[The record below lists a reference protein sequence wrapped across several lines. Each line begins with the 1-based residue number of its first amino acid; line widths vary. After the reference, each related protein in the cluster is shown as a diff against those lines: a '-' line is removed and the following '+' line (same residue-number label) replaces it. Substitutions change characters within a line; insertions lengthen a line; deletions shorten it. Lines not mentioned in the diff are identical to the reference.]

1 MRLSKV
7 VDKTE
12 DKLKDI
18 EKEAICLILE
28 VYKIVAKVYAKA
40 YYKYKKLRYT
50 EDKKD
55 SSY

>member
-1 MRLSKV
+1 MSKV
-7 VDKTE
+7 VDKIE

-28 VYKIVAKVYAKA
+28 AYKIVAKAHTKA
-40 YYKYKKLRYT
+40 YYKYKKLYYT
-50 EDKKD
+50 KNKED